1 MKKIFYISLFAF
13 AMFAFQAE
21 AQPSDPPAKAQAET
35 ISITGITAH
44 IGNGTVIPNAT
55 LVFEKGKI
63 TQIGTNVSPT
73 GRVIDAKGKHVYPG
87 FISANSTL
95 GLVEIDAVRATD
107 DEDEIGL
114 ITPNVRS
121 LIAYNAES
129 RVVESMRP
137 NGLLIAQV
145 APRGGLITGT
155 SSIMQLDAWN
165 WEDAAYKIDDGV
177 HANWPALFRRTRF
190 GFGGGGGS
198 EPNKEYDNEV
208 AKLKDFLT
216 QAKAY
221 NAGKQEVENLILKAT
236 KGLFDGSQSFFVNAN
251 YEKQIIDAILLA
263 KELGIAKVVV
273 IGGRESYK
281 IAGFLKENN
290 VAVLVS
296 RPHSLPSSKEEDV
309 YMPYKLAG
317 LLVHEGVLTG
327 IENSGQMERMQT
339 RNLPFYAGTFAAFG
353 LEKEEAVKLITLN
366 AAKILGIDQSLGT
379 LEVGKDATLFVSD
392 GDALDMRTNKISHAF
407 IQGRD
412 ISLNSYQKDLYLRY
426 KEKYESQK

>member
-1 MKKIFYISLFAF
+1 MKKIFYIGLFAF
-13 AMFAFQAE
+13 GMFVSRAE
-21 AQPSDPPAKAQAET
+21 AQPSDPPAKAQTET
-35 ISITGITAH
+35 ISITGVTAH

-55 LVFEKGKI
+55 LVFENGKI
-63 TQIGTNVSPT
+63 TQIGANVTPT
-73 GRVIDAKGKHVYPG
+73 GKVIDAKGKHVYPG
-87 FISANSTL
+87 FISTNSTL

-137 NGLLIAQV
+137 NGVLIAQV

-165 WEDAAYKIDDGV
+165 WEDAAYKKDDGI

-198 EPNKEYDNEV
+198 EPNKTYTEEV

-221 NAGKQEVENLILKAT
+221 NAGKQEVENLMLKAT
-236 KGLFDGSQSFFVNAN
+236 KGLFDGSQSLFVNAE
-251 YEKQIIDAILLA
+251 YEKQIVDIIQLT
-263 KELGIAKVVV
+263 KELGINKVVI

-281 IAGFLKENN
+281 IAGLLKENN
-290 VAVLVS
+290 IAVLVS
-296 RPHSLPSSKEEDV
+296 RPHSLPSSREEDV

-317 LLVHEGVLTG
+317 LLVHQGVLTG
-327 IENSGQMERMQT
+327 VENSGQMERMQT

-353 LEKEEAVKLITLN
+353 LEKEEAVQLITQN
-366 AAKILGIDQSLGT
+366 AAKILGIDQTLGT
-379 LEVGKDATLFVSD
+379 LEVGKDATLFVSE
-392 GDALDMRTNKISHAF
+392 GDALDMKTNKISHAF

>member
-353 LEKEEAVKLITLN
+353 LEKEEAVKLNTLN

>member
-73 GRVIDAKGKHVYPG
+73 GRVIDANGKHVYPG

>member
-366 AAKILGIDQSLGT
+366 AAKILGIDKSLGT

>member
-236 KGLFDGSQSFFVNAN
+236 KGLFDGTQSFFVNAN

>member
-63 TQIGTNVSPT
+63 TQSGTNVSPT

>member
-137 NGLLIAQV
+137 NGVLIAQV

-236 KGLFDGSQSFFVNAN
+236 KGLFDGTQSFFVNAN

>member
-1 MKKIFYISLFAF
+1 MKKIFYSTLIAFGLFGY
-13 AMFAFQAE
+13 QAE
-21 AQPSDPPAKAQAET
+21 AQPSVPPAKTQTET
-35 ISITGITAH
+35 ISITGATAH
-44 IGNGTVIPNAT
+44 IGNGTVITNAT
-55 LVFEKGKI
+55 IVFEKGKI
-63 TQIGTNVSPT
+63 TQIGANVAPT
-73 GRVIDAKGKHVYPG
+73 GKVIDAKGKHVYPG

-137 NGLLIAQV
+137 NGVLIAQV

-165 WEDAAYKIDDGV
+165 WEDAAYKKDDAI

-198 EPNKEYDNEV
+198 EPNKEYDNQV
-208 AKLKDFLT
+208 AKLKEFLT

-221 NAGKQEVENLILKAT
+221 NAGKPEVENLLFKAT
-236 KGLFDGSQSFFVNAN
+236 KGLFEGTQSFFVNAD
-251 YEKQIIDAILLA
+251 YEKQIVDAIQLT
-263 KELGIAKVVV
+263 KELGIAKVVI

-281 IAGFLKENN
+281 IAELLKANN

-296 RPHSLPSSKEEDV
+296 RPHALPASEEEDV

-317 LLVHEGVLTG
+317 ILVHEGLLVG
-327 IENSGQMERMQT
+327 IENSGQMERMNT
-339 RNLPFYAGTFAAFG
+339 RNLPFYAGTFAAYG

-366 AAKILGIDQSLGT
+366 NAKILGINQTLGT
-379 LEVGKDATLFVSD
+379 LEVGKDATLFVSE